1 MCQLNVHCNTILCM
15 HTCRYVPVISNTLVR
30 ADLQTIEASLNMCCG
45 NLAGLQNQ
53 FQEAGTLLLCLAHV
67 VPRLCTLTLLAA
79 CSQHHPAC
87 EKVIPEEPVCCLRTI
102 CTETLALAPVRDARH
117 AANTE
122 AEPSGLWPSTECIL
136 CCLAVRQNF
145 NVVRIF
151 GFPVQMGFNLQT
163 APGRYN
169 EYAFTGLDRVI
180 SEAGKAGLKL
190 VIALTNNW
198 NYNSEQ
204 TDWK

>member
-1 MCQLNVHCNTILCM
+1 MPCM
-15 HTCRYVPVISNTLVR
+15 QPTQRQS
-30 ADLQTIEASLNMCCG
+30 
-45 NLAGLQNQ
+45 
-53 FQEAGTLLLCLAHV
+53 FQSSW
-67 VPRLCTLTLLAA
+67 R
-79 CSQHHPAC
+79 
-87 EKVIPEEPVCCLRTI
+87 
-102 CTETLALAPVRDARH
+102 
-117 AANTE
+117 
-122 AEPSGLWPSTECIL
+122 STECIL

>member
-1 MCQLNVHCNTILCM
+1 MSGSH
-15 HTCRYVPVISNTLVR
+15 H
-30 ADLQTIEASLNMCCG
+30 AASLHCA
-45 NLAGLQNQ
+45 LI
-53 FQEAGTLLLCLAHV
+53 LLGSAF
-67 VPRLCTLTLLAA
+67 
-79 CSQHHPAC
+79 CST
-87 EKVIPEEPVCCLRTI
+87 INPEEPSCRLRCLYMP
-102 CTETLALAPVRDARH
+102 CALPTQRQSFKV
-117 AANTE
+117 
-122 AEPSGLWPSTECIL
+122 SWPSTDINS
-136 CCLAVRQNF
+136 CCHAVKQNF

-180 SEAGKAGLKL
+180 AEAGKAGLKL
-190 VIALTNNW
+190 VVALTNNW

>member
-1 MCQLNVHCNTILCM
+1 MHGCCVWLIYYATSLHCALILF
-15 HTCRYVPVISNTLVR
+15 VP
-30 ADLQTIEASLNMCCG
+30 ASCLK
-45 NLAGLQNQ
+45 NL
-53 FQEAGTLLLCLAHV
+53 
-67 VPRLCTLTLLAA
+67 
-79 CSQHHPAC
+79 
-87 EKVIPEEPVCCLRTI
+87 PEGPSCCLRYLHVPCVLPTQRQS
-102 CTETLALAPVRDARH
+102 LKV
-117 AANTE
+117 
-122 AEPSGLWPSTECIL
+122 LWLGTKFDL
-136 CCLAVRQNF
+136 CCLAVKQNF

-180 SEAGKAGLKL
+180 AEAGKAGLKL
-190 VIALTNNW
+190 VVALTNNW